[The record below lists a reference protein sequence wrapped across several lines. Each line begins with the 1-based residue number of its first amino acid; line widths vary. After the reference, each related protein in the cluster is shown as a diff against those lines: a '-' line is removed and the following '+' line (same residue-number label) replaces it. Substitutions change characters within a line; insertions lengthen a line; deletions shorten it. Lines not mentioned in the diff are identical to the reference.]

1 VAHLILGNMY
11 HHGMCVAN
19 DAVGIPIDSTE
30 AAGLYRFAVGQGLA
44 NAQFNLGLMYELGE
58 GML

>member
-1 VAHLILGNMY
+1 MY
-11 HHGMCVAN
+11 HHGMGVAN